1 MLESPA
7 EYISNHHITGWYH
20 ACQEYTFET
29 VFASANSDFA
39 LLTKQLQWPA
49 YFVKDYVKF
58 LTTSRGSVAHSAAE
72 ITEIVKQIAHFR
84 GEIEGGIGVRQFEK
98 LVENSEQRYF
108 VLNGQPFSA
117 DNHIPAIVSDIV
129 NKISTPFFTIDVV
142 KNSQGELRLI
152 EIGDGQV
159 SDIKEWAIDKLV
171 ALFCAYNN

>member
-1 MLESPA
+1 M
-7 EYISNHHITGWYH
+7 
-20 ACQEYTFET
+20 
-29 VFASANSDFA
+29 
-39 LLTKQLQWPA
+39 
-49 YFVKDYVKF
+49 
-58 LTTSRGSVAHSAAE
+58 AHSAAE

-159 SDIKEWAIDKLV
+159 SDIKEWAIYKLV